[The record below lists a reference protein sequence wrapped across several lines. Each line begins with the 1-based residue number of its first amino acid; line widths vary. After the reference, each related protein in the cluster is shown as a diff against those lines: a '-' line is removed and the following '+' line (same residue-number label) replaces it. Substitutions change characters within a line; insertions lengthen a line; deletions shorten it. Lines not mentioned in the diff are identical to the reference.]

1 MSFFII
7 LKEEYLWVKKI
18 GQDLLVLVQGIK
30 KKISNAKDL
39 SLETVIVRDAVA
51 KVSSAVKRYID
62 FYCELEIQK

>member
-62 FYCELEIQK
+62 FLL